1 MGTRSV
7 QWWVLTAAL
16 LGALPGAASEVAPA
30 PDQVTVA
37 LTDGG
42 RLVGT
47 IVTEDEATVTLPPAV
62 GSTQERQI
70 ELSRG
75 ERLRVVEVGRGE
87 PTVLVPGLLGSA
99 FGFRKLM
106 EPLAESGRRVIVIE
120 PLGVGG
126 SGKPANADY
135 SLTAQADR
143 LDAALTALGVSA
155 AVVVAHAVGASMAMR
170 LAYRHPERVRAIV
183 SLDGGPAEAAATPG
197 FRRALRFSFLLK
209 LFGGVNRIR
218 KTVRSTLMERS
229 ADPGWVT
236 DDVVDGYMGAASR
249 DLDGT
254 LGAFRGM
261 AKAKEP
267 QPLAEHLPEVRCPVL
282 LVIGTATRAG
292 GISEAEDAA
301 RRATAGIQ
309 RRDGRERRP
318 LRLRGRAAGGGRG
331 N

>member
-1 MGTRSV
+1 MGTQSV
-7 QWWVLTAAL
+7 QWCVGCIGATASALVLL
-16 LGALPGAASEVAPA
+16 APA
-30 PDQVTVA
+30 VA
-37 LTDGG
+37 S
-42 RLVGT
+42 
-47 IVTEDEATVTLPPAV
+47 A
-62 GSTQERQI
+62 QERQI

-75 ERLRVVEVGRGE
+75 ESLRVVEMGRGE
-87 PTVLVPGLLGSA
+87 PIVLVPGLLGSA

-143 LDAALTALGVSA
+143 LDAALAGLGVSE
-155 AVVVAHAVGASMAMR
+155 AVVVAHAVGASMALR
-170 LAYRHPERVRAIV
+170 LAYRHPERVTALV

-197 FRRALRFSFLLK
+197 FRRAMRFSFLLK

-218 KTVRSTLMERS
+218 NTVRSTLMERS

-292 GISEAEDAA
+292 GISEAEMTLLAERLPLFSVETVASAGHFVFEEEPQAVVAA
-301 RRATAGIQ
+301 VGRAFTYA
-309 RRDGRERRP
+309 RAHGRIAAAYGGAIEERR
-318 LRLRGRAAGGGRG
+318 R
-331 N
+331 